1 MCAASAAV
9 RRREQV
15 TPGLLFSCHRGL
27 RSDNLCK
34 PGEDSMAP
42 VESAHCRSCEV
53 QIRVRYAETDA
64 MGYLHH
70 AQYFVY
76 FEIGRT
82 ELLRASGIAYADME
96 RMGLFY
102 VVAKLECRFRAPAR
116 YDDLLTLTTI
126 AERITYVRVDHRYE
140 LKRGSTLLSEGHSTL
155 VLVGRDG
162 RPMGL
167 PDDLYAQLSGEPD

>member
-1 MCAASAAV
+1 
-9 RRREQV
+9 
-15 TPGLLFSCHRGL
+15 
-27 RSDNLCK
+27 
-34 PGEDSMAP
+34 
-42 VESAHCRSCEV
+42 
-53 QIRVRYAETDA
+53 

-116 YDDLLTLTTI
+116 YDDLLTLTTT
-126 AERITYVRVDHRYE
+126 AERITYVRVDDHRYE
-140 LKRGSTLLSEGHSTL
+140 LKRDGTLLAEARSTLA
-155 VLVGRDG
+155 LVGRDG
-162 RPMGL
+162 RPIGL
-167 PDDLYAQLSGEPD
+167 PEDLYARLTEK